1 MAVRIDKY
9 VWCVRLTK
17 TRSQATEQVKKG
29 KIRLNGEDIKPSRE
43 VKEGDKL
50 SFSRNGALFEYK
62 ILALLDKRVGAK
74 LVPEYLSEETT
85 PEELEKYKLYLES
98 QKIYRDY
105 GTGKPTKKDRR
116 DLSDFWEGWDDWD
129 EE

>member
-1 MAVRIDKY
+1 M
-9 VWCVRLTK
+9 RLTK

-43 VKEGDKL
+43 VKVGDTL

-85 PEELEKYKLYLES
+85 PEELEKYKLYQES

>member
-85 PEELEKYKLYLES
+85 PEELEKYKLYQES

>member
-1 MAVRIDKY
+1 
-9 VWCVRLTK
+9 VRLTK